1 MKTYERIISHHV
13 FFFLLSIKWD
23 MCEVGNSHAIFRNAD
38 GYHARGRKDKNDS
51 EDEGDKE

>member
-1 MKTYERIISHHV
+1 M
-13 FFFLLSIKWD
+13 FCFFLLSIKWD

-38 GYHARGRKDKNDS
+38 GYHARGRNDKKDS